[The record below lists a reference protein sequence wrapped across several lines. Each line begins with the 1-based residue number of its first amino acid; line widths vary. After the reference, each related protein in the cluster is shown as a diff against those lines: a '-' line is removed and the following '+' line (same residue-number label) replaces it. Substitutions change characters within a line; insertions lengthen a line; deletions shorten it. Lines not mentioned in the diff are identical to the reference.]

1 MSRNLLPFLYQTRT
15 LQLACRRP
23 ASILFTQKAGVATN
37 SNQPRKIDNSIPFEF
52 DDEDTEDIQGLDPDA
67 NAHIEPGST
76 LTPGESEIFKRI
88 FDDIS
93 NARLPQNKKSS
104 RPQAAQPAESST
116 PSDLAK
122 QRMGDTLV
130 EKARGANASDDFL
143 KRYPLSLRKAAQNA
157 LGKFESA
164 PKRPKLYNLAELD
177 KAEKAQMRK
186 WANYE
191 DLREKERERV
201 MNLMKKCN
209 SDVELWD
216 VMEKEVFSLPKELGI
231 VEEPKTA
238 KRGRKPK
245 NAPATEEKKVTTK
258 EEKPIMD
265 VHGYLYSDFL
275 TYGLNQLDTAF
286 PKPSLLAF
294 NILPRIKELGLSSYV
309 LGVSSPLFIR
319 LAQIHW
325 ERYGDA
331 ESACDALDE
340 MKPLGI
346 FPTEIEKI
354 KEVEKVVKEIEEHLH
369 SCTWGAQG
377 PFVMAMMQGGPYDA
391 TLTARLGRLKGI
403 IASKYFYNER
413 VAMNLEQDV
422 EVKTQHLQAAR

>member
-1 MSRNLLPFLYQTRT
+1 MPRNLLPFLYQTRT

-23 ASILFTQKAGVATN
+23 TLILFTQKAGVATHVN
-37 SNQPRKIDNSIPFEF
+37 RPRKIDNSIPFEF
-52 DDEDTEDIQGLDPDA
+52 DDEDMEDVQGVDPDA
-67 NAHIEPGST
+67 DAHIEPEGT
-76 LTPGESEIFKRI
+76 LTPMESEIFKRI

-93 NARLPQNKKSS
+93 YARLPQNKKSG
-104 RPQAAQPAESST
+104 RPQEAQPTQTST
-116 PSDLAK
+116 PSDPEK
-122 QRMGDTLV
+122 RRIGDTLV
-130 EKARGANASDDFL
+130 EKARGANAGDDFL

-177 KAEKAQMRK
+177 KAEKAQMREWSK
-186 WANYE
+186 YE
-191 DLREKERERV
+191 DLRGKERERV

-216 VMEKEVFSLPKELGI
+216 IMEKEVFSLPEKLGI
-231 VEEPKTA
+231 VEVPKTA

-245 NAPATEEKKVTTK
+245 NAPAEREEKAATE

-275 TYGLNQLDTAF
+275 TYGLNQLDSAF

-309 LGVSSPLFIR
+309 LGVSSSLFIK
-319 LAQIHW
+319 LAEIHW

-346 FPTEIEKI
+346 FPTETEKI
-354 KEVEKVVKEIEEHLH
+354 KEVEKVVNQIEEHLH
-369 SCTWGAQG
+369 GCTWGAQG
-377 PFVMAMMQGGPYDA
+377 PFVMAMMQKGPYDA
-391 TLTARLGRLKGI
+391 ALTARLGRLKGI
-403 IASKYFYNER
+403 IAKKHFYNER
-413 VAMNLEQDV
+413 DALNLAQDQ
-422 EVKTQHLQAAR
+422 EVKAQHLEAAR